1 MLRIG
6 KNNNLGDYV
15 FNNDVIPREE
25 SVTDLGIVVSRNLN
39 FSDYINA
46 CVSKAH
52 SRSFLIFKGFACRNA
67 KLLTKAFTTYVRP
80 LLEYNTYIWSP
91 SDVGSI
97 TKIERVQRRFTKR
110 IPSVSTLC
118 YNDRLKTLGLDS
130 LEYRRLRYD
139 LVMMYKIVHNLVDLD
154 RDALITLS
162 TNSTRNSHFKIH
174 KPTSIS
180 SARSKFFCVRSI
192 NAWNSL
198 SEDIRASPSVSSFK
212 NRISSFNFS
221 SFLVVFKN

>member
-1 MLRIG
+1 MSS
-6 KNNNLGDYV
+6 
-15 FNNDVIPREE
+15 E
-25 SVTDLGIVVSRNLN
+25 RNTIIHNRANALETTKD
-39 FSDYINA
+39 SYIA
-46 CVSKAH
+46 SKQH
-52 SRSFLIFKGFACRNA
+52 ELWSTNGLKLDRSFHSASVNS
-67 KLLTKAFTTYVRP
+67 AF
-80 LLEYNTYIWSP
+80 
-91 SDVGSI
+91 
-97 TKIERVQRRFTKR
+97 
-110 IPSVSTLC
+110 
-118 YNDRLKTLGLDS
+118 
-130 LEYRRLRYD
+130 

-192 NAWNSL
+192 NVWNCL

-221 SFLVVFKN
+221 SFLVVFKNWYYCNMLTY